1 MLKLT
6 KRFYKGLN
14 KGYFALRSIIQ
25 LKQLRS
31 PPVIA
36 GSRNENLE
44 TSRISA
50 ETHCNHAKI
59 ILKI

>member
-31 PPVIA
+31 PPGA